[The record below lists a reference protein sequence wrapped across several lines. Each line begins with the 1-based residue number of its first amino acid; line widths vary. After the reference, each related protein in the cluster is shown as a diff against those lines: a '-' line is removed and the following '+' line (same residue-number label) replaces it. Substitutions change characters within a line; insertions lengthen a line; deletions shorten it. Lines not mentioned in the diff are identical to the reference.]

1 MFRPARMQKLSI
13 VTLNKY
19 TKPVIDVLHE
29 RGVIQIEDLSET
41 IQEGEEYKG
50 LDVSKQDPLASRIS
64 SLSMKCGS
72 TLDTLK
78 SAEES
83 KSMVD
88 VVKGFISPK
97 KIHTKDVDSLQS
109 EELADKAEEIINK
122 VDAVLSPIESR
133 INEIGSEESKYKDSL
148 NVANNLKS
156 FDIDFAYL
164 QESKYTRVISGKI
177 PGENLSEAKESIA
190 EITDRVEIFEGKSA
204 SDGDST
210 YIPIIVVSASEFEE
224 NISSVLRRLEFE
236 KLDVTGL
243 SGKPDEIVEAS
254 KSKIDAL
261 EKEKKQ
267 CMKDIGEVGQ
277 RSKEHLLEINEQ
289 LDLEKERTEI
299 YSYFGETSSTKV
311 FKAWVVKDDVEET
324 VSLIDEMTDGHSII
338 EVEDP
343 TEEEID
349 DNKVPVKQQNPGFA
363 KPYELFVNMYS
374 TPNYK
379 DIDPTIIMALCFP
392 FFFGYC
398 LTDAFYG
405 IILAIVGFILYQGM
419 GKTSKTFKSFGVVVM
434 QCGLWTF
441 LLGLL
446 TGGFIGD
453 FIPRFILGNPN
464 APLPTVIP
472 DINAFVHPENI
483 LILAIIIGLIHLN
496 IAFLFGLIDNYKRGN
511 IKALCGGQLCWVL
524 IEVAIIA
531 FLLTNSII
539 AFGVIFVI
547 ALLTLLYGAGPMG
560 VMDIFGFLGDVLS
573 YSRLLALC
581 LSTGGIGMTANLLGQ
596 LLAGMIPYVGIV
608 IGVVVFLGVHLFNI
622 AFQSMGS
629 FIHSLRLH
637 FVEFFGNF
645 YEGQSTEFVPF
656 KANRIYTKLRK

>member
-19 TKPVIDVLHE
+19 TKPVIDILHE
-29 RGVIQIEDLSET
+29 RGVIQIEDISEA
-41 IQEGEEYKG
+41 IQDGEEYKG
-50 LDVSKQDPLASRIS
+50 LDVSKQDPLASRIA

-97 KIHTKDVDSLQS
+97 KIISKDVDNLKS

-122 VDAVLSPIESR
+122 VDAVLNPIESR

-148 NVANNLKS
+148 VVADNLKG

-164 QESKYTRVISGKI
+164 QETKYTKVISGKI
-177 PGENLSEAKESIA
+177 PSENLSEAKKSIA
-190 EITDRVEIFEGKSA
+190 EITDRVDIFEGKSD
-204 SDGDST
+204 SSGDKT
-210 YIPIIVVSASEFEE
+210 YIPIIIVSANEFEE

-254 KSKIDAL
+254 KSKLDAL

-267 CMKDIGEVGQ
+267 KIKEIGEVSQ
-277 RSKEHLLEINEQ
+277 RSKEHLLSVNEQ
-289 LDLEKERTEI
+289 LELEKERTEI
-299 YSYFGETSSTKV
+299 YSYFGETSSTKM

-324 VSLIDEMTDGHSII
+324 VSLIDELTDGHSII

-343 TEEEID
+343 SEEEIN
-349 DNKVPVKQQNPGFA
+349 DNKVPVKQKNPGFA

-405 IILAIVGFILYQGM
+405 IILAIVGYILYQGM

-453 FIPRFILGNPN
+453 FIPRFIYGDPSL
-464 APLPTVIP
+464 PLPTVIP

-496 IAFLFGLIDNYKRGN
+496 IAFLFGLIDNYKRGQ
-511 IKALCGGQLCWVL
+511 IKELCGGQLCWVL
-524 IEVAIIA
+524 IEVAIV
-531 FLLTNSII
+531 LYVLTNSII
-539 AFGVIFVI
+539 AFGAVFVI
-547 ALLTLLYGAGPMG
+547 ALLVLLYGAGPMG

-608 IGVVVFLGVHLFNI
+608 IGIIVFLGVHLFNI

-645 YEGQSTEFVPF
+645 YEGQSSEFVPF

>member
-1 MFRPARMQKLSI
+1 
-13 VTLNKY
+13 
-19 TKPVIDVLHE
+19 
-29 RGVIQIEDLSET
+29 
-41 IQEGEEYKG
+41 
-50 LDVSKQDPLASRIS
+50 
-64 SLSMKCGS
+64 MKCGS

-97 KIHTKDVDSLQS
+97 KIISKDVDNLKS

-122 VDAVLSPIESR
+122 VDAVLNPIESR

-148 NVANNLKS
+148 VVADNLKG

-164 QESKYTRVISGKI
+164 QETKYTKVISGKI
-177 PGENLSEAKESIA
+177 PSENLSEAKKSIA
-190 EITDRVEIFEGKSA
+190 EITDRVDIFEGKSD
-204 SDGDST
+204 SSGDKT
-210 YIPIIVVSASEFEE
+210 YIPIIIVSANEFEE

-254 KSKIDAL
+254 KSKLDAL

-267 CMKDIGEVGQ
+267 KIKEIGEVSQ
-277 RSKEHLLEINEQ
+277 RSKEHLLSVNEQ
-289 LDLEKERTEI
+289 LELEKERTEI
-299 YSYFGETSSTKV
+299 YSYFGETSSTKM

-324 VSLIDEMTDGHSII
+324 VSLIDELTDGHSII

-343 TEEEID
+343 TEEEIN
-349 DNKVPVKQQNPGFA
+349 DNKVPVKQKNPGFA

-405 IILAIVGFILYQGM
+405 IILAIVGYILYQGM

-453 FIPRFILGNPN
+453 FIPRFIYGDPSL
-464 APLPTVIP
+464 PLPTVIP

-496 IAFLFGLIDNYKRGN
+496 IAFLFGLIDNYKRGQ
-511 IKALCGGQLCWVL
+511 IKELCGGQLCWVL
-524 IEVAIIA
+524 IEVAIV
-531 FLLTNSII
+531 LYVLTNSII
-539 AFGVIFVI
+539 AFGAVFVI
-547 ALLTLLYGAGPMG
+547 ALLVLLYGAGPMG

-608 IGVVVFLGVHLFNI
+608 IGIIVFLGVHLFNI

-645 YEGQSTEFVPF
+645 YEGQSSEFVPF

>member
-1 MFRPARMQKLSI
+1 MFRTAKMQKISI

-29 RGVIQIEDLSET
+29 KGVIQIEDLSES
-41 IQEGEEYKG
+41 IQENEEYKG
-50 LDVSKQDPLASRIS
+50 LDVSKQDPHASRIA

-78 SAEES
+78 SAEQS

-97 KIHTKDVDSLQS
+97 KIDSREVEDLPT
-109 EELADKAEEIINK
+109 EELADKADEIISK

-133 INEIGSEESKYKDSL
+133 INEIGSEETKYKDSL
-148 NVANNLKS
+148 NVANQLKS
-156 FDIDFAYL
+156 FDIDFAFL
-164 QESKYTRVISGKI
+164 QETKHTKVVSGRI
-177 PGENLSEAKESIA
+177 PNENLSEAKKGIE
-190 EITDRVEIFEGKSA
+190 EITDRVEIFEGTST
-204 SDGDST
+204 SEGDTT
-210 YIPIIVVSASEFEE
+210 YIPVMIVVANEFEE
-224 NISSVLRRLEFE
+224 DVSGVLRRLEFE
-236 KLDVTGL
+236 KLDVSGL
-243 SGKPDEIVEAS
+243 SGKPDEIIEAS
-254 KSKIDAL
+254 KSKLDEL
-261 EKEKKQ
+261 KKERKQ
-267 CMKDIGEVGQ
+267 CIKDIGEVGQ
-277 RSKEHLLEINEQ
+277 RSKEHLLVIQEQ
-289 LDLEKERTEI
+289 LELEKERTEI
-299 YSYFGETSSTKV
+299 YSYFGETGSTKMI
-311 FKAWVVKDDVEET
+311 KAWVVKDDVEET
-324 VSLIDEMTDGHSII
+324 LSIIDELTDGNSII
-338 EVEDP
+338 EIEDP

-349 DNKVPVKQQNPGFA
+349 NNKVPVKQQNPGFA
-363 KPYELFVNMYS
+363 KPYELLVNMYS
-374 TPNYK
+374 PPNYK

-419 GKTSKTFKSFGVVVM
+419 GKTSKTFKSFGTIVL

-441 LLGLL
+441 VLGLV

-453 FIPRFILGNPN
+453 FIPRFIFGDAN

-472 DINAFVHPENI
+472 DINAFAHPENI

-496 IAFLFGLIDNYKRGN
+496 IAFLFGIIDNLKRG
-511 IKALCGGQLCWVL
+511 KTKELCGGQLCWVL

-531 FLLTNSII
+531 FVLTNSIYV
-539 AFGVIFVI
+539 AGALFVV
-547 ALLTLLYGAGPMG
+547 ALLLLVYGAGPMG
-560 VMDIFGFLGDVLS
+560 VMDIFGFLGDILS

-581 LSTGGIGMTANLLGQ
+581 LSTGGIGMTANLLAQ
-596 LLAGMIPYVGIV
+596 LLTGMVPYVGIV
-608 IGVVVFLGVHLFNI
+608 IGVIVFFAVHLFNI

-645 YEGQSTEFVPF
+645 YEGESDEFVPF
-656 KANRIYTKLRK
+656 KASRIYTKLRK